1 MRLLFSY
8 PYLKTIAVAVYYG
21 LDKFGGAGNLARSR
35 LSSRLDPLE
44 SGSAARI
51 GRPTRSGETSFPVR
65 RPMSMRWVLALLIG
79 ICTAAESPVGVWRGE
94 SLCKGDSPS
103 CKDEKV
109 VYYVEAVA
117 DKADSMFVRADKIVD
132 GKAITMGSGP
142 WQYNAAKQT
151 LSWETAQRAWLLTI
165 NGHQIEGTLTLPG
178 NVVVR
183 RMTLTKD
190 N

>member
-1 MRLLFSY
+1 M
-8 PYLKTIAVAVYYG
+8 P
-21 LDKFGGAGNLARSR
+21 GALREQSR
-35 LSSRLDPLE
+35 V
-44 SGSAARI
+44 G
-51 GRPTRSGETSFPVR
+51 TSFPVR
-65 RPMSMRWVLALLIG
+65 RPIYMRWALALLIG
-79 ICTAAESPVGVWRGE
+79 ICSAAESPVGVWRGE

-117 DKADSMFVRADKIVD
+117 DKPETMLIRADKIVD

-151 LSWETAQRAWLLTI
+151 ISWETPQRVWLLTI
-165 NGHQIEGTLTLPG
+165 SGQHIEGTLTVPG

-183 RMTLTKD
+183 RMTLKKD
-190 N
+190 D